1 MRLVREKAFPE
12 NNLDVVLM
20 AAYVILR
27 PGGFILCAAEEEAVA
42 VMKAPDKKEICMDAF
57 AGWFEKNSRN
67 A

>member
-1 MRLVREKAFPE
+1 VRLVREKAFPG

-27 PGGFILCAAEEEAVA
+27 LGGFILCAAEEEAAA
-42 VMKAPDKKEICMDAF
+42 VMKALDKKKICMDAF
-57 AGWFEKNSRN
+57 AGWLEKNSRN